1 MAKGQKP
8 ADQMEAFSKD
18 AMAQAHQ
25 AIDTYFDFLKKSVSS
40 FPTGG
45 TELGEK
51 LKDQSVQNVTA
62 VHDLVKRLSQAKDF
76 AQGRRLT
83 NGVEESLISCVIL
96 KFNPRRPTQQRCD
109 FRRQFRW
116 EGTAHTAPGA
126 RYVLEG
132 FSRFAVDG
140 RATAM
145 PRTRTLHA
153 A

>member
-1 MAKGQKP
+1 MAKDRKP

-51 LKDQSVQNVTA
+51 LKDQSVQNITA

-76 AQGRRLT
+76 
-83 NGVEESLISCVIL
+83 EEALRIQTEFIQSQFQAFGEQMRSLGEIYS
-96 KFNPRRPTQQRCD
+96 KEAAEWGQD
-109 FRRQFRW
+109 
-116 EGTAHTAPGA
+116 
-126 RYVLEG
+126 
-132 FSRFAVDG
+132 AV
-140 RATAM
+140 
-145 PRTRTLHA
+145 
-153 A
+153 

>member
-62 VHDLVKRLSQAKDF
+62 VHDLVE
-76 AQGRRLT
+76 
-83 NGVEESLISCVIL
+83 VES
-96 KFNPRRPTQQRCD
+96 
-109 FRRQFRW
+109 
-116 EGTAHTAPGA
+116 G
-126 RYVLEG
+126 EG
-132 FSRFAVDG
+132 F
-140 RATAM
+140 
-145 PRTRTLHA
+145 
-153 A
+153 